1 MTTEQTYLAV
11 FTGSSGGR
19 RRAAWNA
26 LPPADRQAREQEAM
40 AAWGAWMETHGDSIA
55 YTGDPLGK
63 TKRISP
69 EGVAD
74 ISNALAVFLVVRAAS
89 HEAAAGMFEGHP
101 HFTIFPGDAIEVMPV
116 LPIPQR

>member
-11 FTGSSGGR
+11 LTGSRTGPR
-19 RRAAWNA
+19 RQAWNA
-26 LPPADRQAREQEAM
+26 LPLPDRQAREQEAM
-40 AAWGAWMETHGDSIA
+40 AAWGAWMETHGDRIV
-55 YTGDPLGK
+55 YTGGPLGG

-69 EGVAD
+69 EGIEG